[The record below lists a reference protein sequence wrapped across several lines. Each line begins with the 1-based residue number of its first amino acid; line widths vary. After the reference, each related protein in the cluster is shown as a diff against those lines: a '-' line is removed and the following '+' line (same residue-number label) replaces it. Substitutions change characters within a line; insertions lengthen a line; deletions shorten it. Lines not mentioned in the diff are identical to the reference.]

1 MTAVQSRSLVRRA
14 AVLLLLTAGLV
25 FGATLPSWASFT
37 DPVAVPQT
45 TVATA
50 NVAVQGALTASAT
63 CSGTDA
69 TVSLSWNASTAPRV
83 SGYRVR
89 LWLNGAWQD
98 AGTVTGTTWSG
109 TTSTAFITGYSM
121 TFTVWT
127 LTPYGWTAESALHSN
142 RVFCS

>member
-1 MTAVQSRSLVRRA
+1 MTAGLSPSLARRA

-25 FGATLPSWASFT
+25 LGAALPSWASYT
-37 DPVAVPQT
+37 DAVAVPT

-50 NVAVQGALTASAT
+50 DVAVQGSLTARAT
-63 CSGTDA
+63 CSGPDA

-89 LWLNGAWQD
+89 LYLNGAWQD
-98 AGTVTGTTWSG
+98 TGTVTGTTWSG
-109 TTSTAFITGYSM
+109 STSTAFITGYSM

>member
-1 MTAVQSRSLVRRA
+1 MTAVQRTSHVRRA

-25 FGATLPSWASFT
+25 FGAALPSWASFT
-37 DPVAVPQT
+37 DAVAVQT

-50 NVAVQGALTASAT
+50 DVAVQGTPTARAT
-63 CSGTDA
+63 CSGSDA

-83 SGYRVR
+83 SGYLVR

-98 AGTVTGTTWSG
+98 VSTVTGTTWTGS
-109 TTSTAFITGYSM
+109 TQTAFITGYAM

-127 LTPYGWTAESALHSN
+127 QTPYGWTAESVRHSN